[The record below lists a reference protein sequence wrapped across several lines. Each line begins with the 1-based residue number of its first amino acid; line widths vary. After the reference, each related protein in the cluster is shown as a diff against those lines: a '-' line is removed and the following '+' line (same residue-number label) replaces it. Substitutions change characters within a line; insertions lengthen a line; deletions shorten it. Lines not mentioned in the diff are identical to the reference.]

1 MRRSTEG
8 RLLNAGLVVLALALG
23 VLAYGFATRL
33 LHPPVAGPV
42 ASASSADDAAGIVQV
57 EVLNGTGVDGLAART
72 REHLRTAGGFDVL
85 DARNAPGGPAAR
97 TRVVDRVG
105 NRAGALRVARALGLG
120 EDAVVSEPRSDL
132 FVDATVVLG
141 QDYRTLTPFHAE

>member
-1 MRRSTEG
+1 MRRTTEG

-33 LHPPVAGPV
+33 LHPPVAAAPP
-42 ASASSADDAAGIVQV
+42 AAPDAVGIVQV

-72 REHLRTAGGFDVL
+72 REHLRAAGGFDVL
-85 DARNAPGGPAAR
+85 DARNAPGGPVER

-105 NRAGALRVARALGLG
+105 NRAAALRVARALGVG
-120 EDAVVSEPRSDL
+120 EEAVGSEPRPDL

-141 QDYRTLTPFHAE
+141 KDYRTLTPFRPTE